1 MMNIRTISVDL
12 NNNAREFVFFF
23 QIKRRRK
30 NLTPLIATS
39 LMSRQT
45 SMILKTTWNNYM
57 KILHLKLKDPV

>member
-45 SMILKTTWNNYM
+45 SMILKTTWNNYT